1 MLFKVKSPTD
11 KYKDNEIYSD
21 IANYCLDP
29 QKARHNLVVGYNLDV
44 NEIASNMYE
53 LADRFNKLKG
63 TRIRHMVLS
72 FDPQKEKDIS
82 YETALYIAIKS
93 CKYYASDYQIF
104 AAVHEDKEHLHIHIV
119 MNTVRIHDGE
129 KYKGRKKDFY
139 AFQEHLKKQKD
150 LVT

>member
-1 MLFKVKSPTD
+1 M
-11 KYKDNEIYSD
+11 
-21 IANYCLDP
+21 NYCLNP
-29 QKARHNLVVGYNLDV
+29 SKTPHNLVVGYNLDIDD
-44 NEIASNMYE
+44 IANDMYE

-82 YETALYIAIKS
+82 YEIALLIANKT

-104 AAVHEDKEHLHIHIV
+104 AVVHENSDNLHIHIV
-119 MNTVRIHDGE
+119 MNTVRIYDGE

-139 AFQEHLKKQKD
+139 AFQEHLKKIIKP
-150 LVT
+150 LGLKLRVTPDY